1 MTFTTTQILSIF
13 VVFLFLFF
21 AGYLLTVKT
30 NKKLSNILFALF
42 LIVTALDVSAFFY
55 HKFLS
60 VSYTFEML
68 RTQILAGLKEP
79 LFYLYVL
86 SVIYDNFKLK
96 VWHLLLLLPI
106 VIDLGILFPN
116 FFNVSVEKQQSF
128 YSNYNAQPEIKWIT
142 IFGYVLLAV
151 YFIAEVY
158 QVVRYRRVI
167 KQNYSNADALVNYT
181 WLKQFLIIISIGT
194 IITIVKN
201 TMKFNTSGTNSIEM
215 MQIFTLLFG
224 VVFMSWLF
232 SKALLAPR
240 VFQGIDASIQPISE
254 KKTVIK
260 DERVEKIQAYM
271 KTEEPF
277 LDASLTLQKLA
288 RQVEVP
294 SRELSE
300 LINQQIGK
308 HFFDFVNEY
317 RIEKAKKLLKDTSK
331 NKLTVL
337 EILYEV
343 GFNSKSSFNT
353 AFKKHVGVT
362 PTQFRKSNS

>member
-1 MTFTTTQILSIF
+1 MTFTTIETLSIF
-13 VVFLFLFF
+13 VVFLLLSF

-42 LIVTALDVSAFFY
+42 LIVTALDISAFFY
-55 HKFLS
+55 HKFLL

-68 RTQILAGLKEP
+68 RTQVLAGLKEP
-79 LFYLYVL
+79 LFYLYIL

-96 VWHLLLLLPI
+96 IVHLLLFIPI
-106 VIDLGILFPN
+106 VINLSLLFLN
-116 FFNVSVEKQQSF
+116 FFNVSVEKQQLF
-128 YSNYNAQPEIKWIT
+128 YNNYNEQSEIKLIT
-142 IFGYVLLAV
+142 IFDYVLLAV

-158 QVVRYRRVI
+158 QVVRYRKIV
-167 KQNYSNADALVNYT
+167 KQNYSNANALVNYT

-194 IITIVKN
+194 AITVVKN
-201 TMKFNTSGTNSIEM
+201 TMKFNTSNADTIEM
-215 MQIFTLLFG
+215 MRIFTLLFG

-232 SKALLAPR
+232 SKALLAPK
-240 VFQGIDASIQPISE
+240 VFQGIDANIEPISE
-254 KKTVIK
+254 KKTVIE
-260 DERVEKIQAYM
+260 DERIEKIQQFM
-271 KTEEPF
+271 KAEEPF

-288 RQVEVP
+288 KQLQIP

-317 RIEKAKKLLKDTSK
+317 RIEKAKKLLTDTSK
-331 NKLTVL
+331 KKLTVL

-353 AFKKHVGVT
+353 AFKKHVGLT
-362 PTQFRKSNS
+362 PTQFRKSNG